1 MPDEAAVVGELGV
14 PGEGR
19 ADRRTPDRNV
29 EGGGAAAGDERK
41 VGAGRTGNA
50 VGALLDE
57 GQRETRVVDAEGGVD
72 SGEVGAAKP
81 DPAFWEA
88 ALAAAGC
95 RPGECV
101 YADDRPELVAAA
113 SAIGVPG
120 FVVDGPASLARG
132 LARFDLLDAPTTAS
146 GNSPAATDV
155 PRR

>member
-1 MPDEAAVVGELGV
+1 VPDEPAVVGELGV

-81 DPAFWEA
+81 DGDAESGLGKRPVELRL
-88 ALAAAGC
+88 ALEP
-95 RPGECV
+95 PGQDCE
-101 YADDRPELVAAA
+101 
-113 SAIGVPG
+113 
-120 FVVDGPASLARG
+120 G
-132 LARFDLLDAPTTAS
+132 L
-146 GNSPAATDV
+146 
-155 PRR
+155 